1 MPPTMGGGQPPGMMQ
16 MGGPRGGP
24 MGMRMVRLLLL
35 VAGAV
40 LLPLLTCPPSTA
52 AAYARGD
59 AGPDDAA
66 GGDDAPDVAR
76 PQRYI

>member
-1 MPPTMGGGQPPGMMQ
+1 MMQ
-16 MGGPRGGP
+16 MGGPMGGP

-35 VAGAV
+35 VMVVVLLVAVAV